1 MYEGK
6 MKSMKLNQERYKSNE
21 KVVSA
26 RLTRQDLSDYYELTK
41 NNDVKPIDIFR
52 VGLRTMIKNK
62 KCSNE
67 TRLLSMKKMIED
79 RQYERELDN
88 LADDILLER
97 INEKLEYYHSF
108 NKVKQ
113 MKLIDGILDLHES
126 FKVDGRYDWDTRN
139 SLSMFYTCCRDSI
152 SIVAMK
158 CGTDYDGA
166 VELYDRYV
174 EYSVSVGGD
183 GSDLLDV
190 NTF

>member
-1 MYEGK
+1 

-108 NKVKQ
+108 NKIKQ
-113 MKLIDGILDLHES
+113 MKLIDMILDLHES
-126 FKVDGRYDWDTRN
+126 FKVDDRYDWDTRN

-158 CGTDYDGA
+158 CGTDYDSA
-166 VELYDRYV
+166 IELYDKYV